1 MSHHIDIVPKWV
13 RIAIGLLAL
22 ANIAFGISGY
32 FDASPLFQNNAVDI
46 DFASLA
52 IKYAGY
58 EYAARNLAIGLA
70 LMIVALKGVPE
81 SLTIV
86 TIIRALIELQTVI
99 IALVTGGFKGT
110 TIVAVMVFA
119 FEIFVI
125 VTLVKVIAK
134 RDAVNSIEDPSS

>member
-1 MSHHIDIVPKWV
+1 MSHHIDLVPKWV
-13 RIAIGLLAL
+13 RIIIGLLAL

-32 FDASPLFQNNAVDI
+32 FDASPLFQNNTAGI
-46 DFASLA
+46 DFSSLA

-86 TIIRALIELQTVI
+86 TIVRALIELQTVI
-99 IALVTGGFKGT
+99 IAVVTGSFKGGT
-110 TIVAVMVFA
+110 VFA
-119 FEIFVI
+119 MMMFAVEIFVI

-134 RDAVNSIEDPSS
+134 RDAVKSTEEPSS